1 MRSEETQKKIL
12 ESDIPRTPESEG
24 ATEIGAPH
32 KVPPPKKKFVPAPG
46 SRAAKEKPE
55 DTETQ
60 CRFGDSQICLNFHRR
75 VGVLSEMRENLFLWL
90 FSFLSSLVTRQWDS
104 HSPILEMLYPFS
116 KEDISLTR
124 KLGMVNGMLKSSPRE
139 RIQRYYRGK
148 SLSMVGSRG
157 MFSLRKRWCC
167 ATGAKLGTCLARIV
181 LWLHPLLKILA
192 CL

>member
-75 VGVLSEMRENLFLWL
+75 VGVLSEMR
-90 FSFLSSLVTRQWDS
+90 
-104 HSPILEMLYPFS
+104 
-116 KEDISLTR
+116 
-124 KLGMVNGMLKSSPRE
+124 
-139 RIQRYYRGK
+139 
-148 SLSMVGSRG
+148 
-157 MFSLRKRWCC
+157 
-167 ATGAKLGTCLARIV
+167 
-181 LWLHPLLKILA
+181 
-192 CL
+192 